1 MNLNQWF
8 VKYDFNL
15 KSNALI
21 EQAFYHSSYI
31 HEHKNLNL
39 EDNQRLEFMGDAVL
53 QLWSANYLYH
63 LEQKYDEGIMTLMR
77 SSIVC
82 EDALSSYALNL
93 ELNQFLKLGVG
104 EIKSQ
109 GYLRKSLLADM
120 FEAFVGAIYLSSSF
134 DNIDKLCNLTLVPKV
149 NELSQD
155 MIIDYKTKLQEYIQ
169 SDIRKT
175 VTYEVI
181 NTSGSAN
188 QPVFESVVKL
198 DNLILGQGQGHSK
211 KKSQQAAAKNAL
223 EKLAK

>member
-1 MNLNQWF
+1 MDLNQWF
-8 VKYDFNL
+8 SKYGFDI
-15 KSNALI
+15 KSNLLI

-31 HEHKNLNL
+31 HEHKDLNL
-39 EDNQRLEFMGDAVL
+39 EDNQRLEFIGDAVL

-63 LEQKYDEGIMTLMR
+63 LKQKYDEGVMTLMR

-82 EDALSSYALNL
+82 ENALASYALDL
-93 ELNQFLKLGVG
+93 GLNKFLKLGIG
-104 EIKSQ
+104 EVKNQ

-120 FEAFVGAIYLSSSF
+120 FEAFVGALYLSTDFS
-134 DNIDKLCNLTLVPKV
+134 NIDQLCQMTLVNKIKL
-149 NELSQD
+149 LSDD

-169 SDIRKT
+169 SDVRKT

-181 NTSGSAN
+181 NTSGTSN
-188 QPVFESVVKL
+188 EPIFESVVKL
-198 DNLILGQGQGHSK
+198 DNLILGQGKGGSK